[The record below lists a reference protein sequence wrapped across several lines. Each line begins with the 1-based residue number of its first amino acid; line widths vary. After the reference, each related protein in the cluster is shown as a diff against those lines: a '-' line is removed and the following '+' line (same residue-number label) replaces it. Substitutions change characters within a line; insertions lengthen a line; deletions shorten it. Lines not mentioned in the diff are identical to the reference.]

1 MEYAVYYQIVEHFVK
16 YDLFHPNHHGSIA
29 DHSTTTALIQ
39 LFDTWLE
46 ASERQELS
54 AVCLLDQSA
63 AYDLLCHQTLK
74 EKLELYNFDTTSIE
88 WLMSYLGGRTQQVQI
103 ESKVSEPL
111 EGGDHAV
118 PQGSVLGGLLHVINS
133 NDLPACHQEGDSI
146 VYVDDDSDTVSAKD
160 PKVLRN
166 SIEREAGNSAQWLKD
181 NRLCVA
187 GDKSKLLVIGTRRL
201 RALKAT
207 EKAKIKVDDKEVVET
222 DSEKLLGLVVNNEL
236 TWRNHLYGDAE
247 NEGLVQQL
255 SRRIGVMKKMA
266 RVMDR
271 KNLQFFASGLFYS
284 KLNYCLPV
292 FGNVLSMEK
301 YSDQN
306 SRFQSY
312 TMKDNYKLQVLQN
325 NLNRVLLNAKYDTPT
340 EVLLKET
347 NSLSVQQ
354 MIAYQSAVLAYKI
367 INSGKPSYIADRMQR
382 IEAGLDLRGSKGKIR
397 LVKRKLAITKE
408 GFIYRASVILN
419 NIDEDLRNEKSI
431 KKFKTGIRR
440 WVLENIPTKPSSK
453 FKRVENRLA
462 PRSIVQVNNSDQQ
475 DIRQFLIDR
484 SIDIGAP
491 LPISLTQPTPS
502 DRPPPTPER
511 DQASAH
517 SILRYFTPVQRQQ
530 GNTRFPWGE
539 LS

>member
-1 MEYAVYYQIVEHFVK
+1 M
-16 YDLFHPNHHGSIA
+16 
-29 DHSTTTALIQ
+29 
-39 LFDTWLE
+39 
-46 ASERQELS
+46 
-54 AVCLLDQSA
+54 
-63 AYDLLCHQTLK
+63 
-74 EKLELYNFDTTSIE
+74 
-88 WLMSYLGGRTQQVQI
+88 
-103 ESKVSEPL
+103 
-111 EGGDHAV
+111 
-118 PQGSVLGGLLHVINS
+118 
-133 NDLPACHQEGDSI
+133 
-146 VYVDDDSDTVSAKD
+146 
-160 PKVLRN
+160 
-166 SIEREAGNSAQWLKD
+166 
-181 NRLCVA
+181 
-187 GDKSKLLVIGTRRL
+187 
-201 RALKAT
+201 
-207 EKAKIKVDDKEVVET
+207 
-222 DSEKLLGLVVNNEL
+222 GLVVNNEL

-266 RVMDR
+266 RVMDK

-354 MIAYQSAVLAYKI
+354 MIAYQSAVLAHKI

-419 NIDEDLRNEKSI
+419 NIAEDLRNEINI

-440 WVLENIPTKPSSK
+440 WVLKNIPTKPSSK

-517 SILRYFTPVQRQQ
+517 GILRYFTPVQRQQ
-530 GNTRFPWGE
+530 GNTGFPWGE